1 MNNNAFQQIFFI
13 DGKQNAYELLT
24 KRKPFR
30 VKYGHI
36 IIIIMLQD
44 MWKATVLG

>member
-13 DGKQNAYELLT
+13 DGKENAYELLT
-24 KRKPFR
+24 KRKPFW
-30 VKYGHI
+30 VKYKHI
-36 IIIIMLQD
+36 ITIMLQD